1 MRTRHKKVDISA
13 CTSLESHTLFKVIV
27 ARRQITN
34 DITTKLPTS
43 EQQSKV
49 ATERNETGV
58 AIRRPRMGFCTRP
71 LIRSRPS
78 VYHQHHRGSQ
88 GSAAV
93 YTKGHRSR

>member
-58 AIRRPRMGFCTRP
+58 AIR
-71 LIRSRPS
+71 L
-78 VYHQHHRGSQ
+78 
-88 GSAAV
+88 AANGV
-93 YTKGHRSR
+93 LHTPTH